1 MGAGRPDKYETN
13 VEPRL
18 DDIAEWAKTATD
30 ADIADAL
37 DVGRS
42 TFAKYKQDH
51 EELAAALKKGR
62 IKLIRELYSALFK
75 RALGFT
81 YEERKIVEDEDGK
94 NRVEVTTKYCPPDV
108 GALHLALKNY
118 DRYNWSNDWQ
128 HYELRKKEL
137 ELQERRVEA
146 AEW

>member
-13 VEPRL
+13 VKPRL
-18 DDIAEWAKTATD
+18 EDIAEWSKTATD

-42 TFAKYKQDH
+42 TFAKYKQEH
-51 EELAAALKKGR
+51 KELEAALKKGR
-62 IKLIRELYSALFK
+62 MKLIRDLYSALFK
-75 RALGFT
+75 RALGFE
-81 YEERKIVEDEDGK
+81 YEERKT
-94 NRVEVTTKYCPPDV
+94 RTEVTIKYCPPDV

-118 DRYNWSNDWQ
+118 DRDNWSNDWQ